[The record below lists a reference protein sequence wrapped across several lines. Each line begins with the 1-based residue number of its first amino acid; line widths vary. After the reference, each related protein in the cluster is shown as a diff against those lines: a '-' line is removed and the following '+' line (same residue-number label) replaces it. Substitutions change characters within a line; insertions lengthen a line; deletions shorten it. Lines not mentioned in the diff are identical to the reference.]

1 MKTAPSRAVGPLLAA
16 IALVITTITV
26 LSPPG
31 PQPVG
36 GAPAQASPVPY
47 PLSAKRFVPVR
58 AARPPDGAG
67 RRGDVVALRQ
77 LVIATGPDDFGLATW
92 KSALDS
98 IGSPYDVLYAGT
110 EPLTSERLVRQ
121 DGTGRYNGV
130 LLTSS
135 ALLRAGPGGGYTSV
149 FDTGQWAVLWE
160 YERTY
165 GVRQVSLNT
174 HPSTT
179 PEDFCLRPGGE
190 EAVGDEGVGMA
201 LSSVGSAVFDHLK
214 PDARVP
220 LVRSYVYW
228 ARLATGCAAEPVL
241 TAGDAVVGVRSR
253 SPDGRER
260 LALTFSMGPDDLP
273 ALLLGP
279 SLVRWATRDVL
290 LGEQRHWFTV
300 DVDDW
305 FNSTA
310 RKRVD
315 GTTDMFRLSGGD
327 AKSASMQQRDLRAH
341 HPVAAGFTLTLPF
354 NGSRLTPDAPAS
366 CTDDSSPDSLSSC
379 SRELVREFRWVN
391 HTATHPQMNDTS
403 YETSRTEIGE
413 NLGIAAEAGLPVPAS
428 VLKTPE
434 YSGLGVYT
442 PDPRSLEP
450 PTDFGLTRSNGAML
464 DAAHD
469 LGVKYLQG
477 NMSFAAHRPTCVN
490 CGILHP
496 LRPELL
502 VVPDWPTAI
511 DFEATTP
518 EEQTALYNAQYGRD
532 GKASDHR
539 DHDLTY
545 EQAVD
550 AEAEVAVRHLM
561 SGSVYAH
568 TLHQGN
574 LRAYTPGRSLAF
586 DWITATVAK
595 YAALYQVPLLSPDW
609 LMLARYVE
617 ARTAHFAA
625 LGSGRDAVW
634 DRSSGAITYV
644 PEAGGTLL
652 LTGVRQREATEADQA
667 GGDESDTYGASTVA
681 RVDLA
686 AGQTAVL
693 MASPRP

>member
-1 MKTAPSRAVGPLLAA
+1 MTSKVIGPLLAA
-16 IALVITTITV
+16 IALAITTITV

-31 PQPVG
+31 TDRAG
-36 GAPAQASPVPY
+36 GAPEPASPVPY
-47 PLSAKRFVPVR
+47 PLPAKRFVPVR
-58 AARPPDGAG
+58 AAQAPAGSG
-67 RRGDVVALRQ
+67 RRGDLVALRQ
-77 LVIATGPDDFGLATW
+77 LVITTGKGDFGLDTW
-92 KSALDS
+92 KSVLDT
-98 IGSPYDVLYAGT
+98 IGTPYDVLNASA
-110 EPLTSERLVRQ
+110 EPLTPDRLVRP

-135 ALLRAGPGGGYTSV
+135 ALLKAAPDGTYASALNP
-149 FDTGQWAVLWE
+149 GQWEVLWD

-174 HPSTT
+174 HPSTS
-179 PEDFCLRPGGE
+179 PEDLCLR
-190 EAVGDEGVGMA
+190 VGDEGPVGDTPVEMA
-201 LSSVGSAVFDHLK
+201 LSPAGSAVFDHLR
-214 PDARVP
+214 PDARIP
-220 LVRSYVYW
+220 LVRAYVHRT
-228 ARLATGCAAEPVL
+228 RLAAGCDAEPVL
-241 TAGDAVVGVRSR
+241 LAGDAVVGVRSR
-253 SPDGRER
+253 APDGRER
-260 LALTFSMGPDDLP
+260 LAVTFSIGPDDTT
-273 ALLLGP
+273 AALLGP
-279 SLVRWATRDVL
+279 SLVRWAARGVL

-310 RKRVD
+310 RKHPD
-315 GTTDMFRLSGGD
+315 GRTDMFRLSGTD
-327 AKSASMQQRDLRAH
+327 AKAASTQQRDLRQR
-341 HPVAAGFTLTLPF
+341 HPVAGEFTLTLPF
-354 NGSRLTPDAPAS
+354 NGSRLKTDAPAS
-366 CTDDSSPDSLSSC
+366 CDDRTTPDSLSSC

-403 YETSRTEIGE
+403 YEVNKTEITQ
-413 NLGIAAEAGLPVPAS
+413 NLAIAAEAGLPVPAS

-442 PDPRSLEP
+442 PDPNSLDA
-450 PTDFGLTRSNGAML
+450 PTDFGLTGSNRAML

-469 LGVKYLQG
+469 SGVKYVQG
-477 NMSFAAHRPTCVN
+477 NMSFAGHRPKCGN
-490 CGILHP
+490 CGIYHP

-518 EEQTALYNAQYGRD
+518 DEQIALYNRQYGRD
-532 GKASDHR
+532 GKAPDHR

-574 LRAYTPGRSLAF
+574 LREYAPGRSLAF
-586 DWITATVAK
+586 DWINATVAK
-595 YAALYQVPLLSPDW
+595 YAALYRVPLLGPDW
-609 LMLARYVE
+609 LTLARYVE

-634 DRSSGAITYV
+634 DRSTGAITYV
-644 PEAGGTLL
+644 PSAAGSLF
-652 LTGVRQREATEADQA
+652 LTGVRQREATEADQS
-667 GGDESDTYGASTVA
+667 GEDESDTYGATSVA
-681 RVDLA
+681 KIGLA
-686 AGQTAVL
+686 ANRTAVL

>member
-1 MKTAPSRAVGPLLAA
+1 MTPVSSKVVGPLLAA
-16 IALVITTITV
+16 VALAITTITV

-31 PQPVG
+31 PPPAGDEV
-36 GAPAQASPVPY
+36 AQASPVPY
-47 PLSAKRFVPVR
+47 PLPAKRFVPVR
-58 AARPPDGAG
+58 AERPPEGTG
-67 RRGDVVALRQ
+67 RLGDRVALRQ

-92 KSALDS
+92 KAVLDVM
-98 IGSPYDVLYAGT
+98 GSPYDVMHAGT
-110 EPLTSERLVRQ
+110 EPLSPGRLVRP
-121 DGTGRYNGV
+121 DGTGRYNAV

-135 ALLRAGPGGGYTSV
+135 ALLKGKPDGTYASA
-149 FDTGQWAVLWE
+149 FDPGQWAVLWD
-160 YERTY
+160 YERAY

-179 PEDFCLRPGGE
+179 PEDLCLRPGDEG
-190 EAVGDEGVGMA
+190 AVGDKGVGMA
-201 LSSVGSAVFDHLK
+201 LSAAGSAVFDHLR
-214 PDARVP
+214 PDANVP

-228 ARLATGCAAEPVL
+228 ARLAAECAAEPL
-241 TAGDAVVGVRSR
+241 LSAGDAVVGVRSR

-260 LALTFSMGPDDLP
+260 VALTFSMGPDDLL

-279 SLVRWATRDVL
+279 SLVRWATQGVL

-310 RKRVD
+310 HKRVD
-315 GTTDMFRLSGGD
+315 GTTGMFRLSGAD
-327 AKSASMQQRDLRAH
+327 AKAASTQQRELRAR
-341 HPVAAGFTLTLPF
+341 HPVASGFTLTLPF
-354 NGSRLTPDAPAS
+354 NGSRLTTDAPAS
-366 CTDDSSPDSLSSC
+366 CTAGSTPDSLSSC

-403 YETSRTEIGE
+403 YDVSRTEISE
-413 NLGIAAEAGLPVPAS
+413 NLGIAAAAGLPVPAS

-450 PTDFGLTRSNGAML
+450 PTDFGLTGSNRAML

-477 NMSFAAHRPTCVN
+477 NMSFAGHRPKCVN
-490 CGILHP
+490 CGIYHP

-502 VVPDWPTAI
+502 VVPDWPTAV
-511 DFEATTP
+511 DFEATKP
-518 EEQTALYNAQYGRD
+518 EEQTALYNVQYGRN
-532 GKASDHR
+532 GKAPDHG

-545 EQAVD
+545 EQVID

-561 SGSVYAH
+561 NGSVYAH

-574 LRAYTPGRSLAF
+574 LREYAPGRSLAF

-595 YAALYQVPLLSPDW
+595 YAALYRVPLLSPDW
-609 LMLARYVE
+609 LTLARYVE

-625 LGSGRDAVW
+625 LESGRDAVW
-634 DRSSGAITYV
+634 DRSTGAITYV
-644 PEAGGTLL
+644 PENGGKLF

-667 GGDESDTYGASTVA
+667 SSDESDTYGASTVA
-681 RVDLA
+681 RIDLA
-686 AGQTAVL
+686 AGRTAVV